1 MSEPVVLITGVG
13 GGIGTATAQ
22 RFKAQG
28 WSVLGVDLTP
38 PNADLGIDGFF
49 QGDVAEAD
57 FWKDLTATLETQM
70 TVIHGL
76 VNNAAKQV
84 CKPLLDTTLEEWDR
98 VMAVNLRSVYLAVRH
113 LYPLM
118 RGVPGAIVNVS
129 SVHALATSPG
139 IAAYAASKGG
149 LLALTRALALELV
162 DDGIRVNA
170 VLPGAV
176 ETPMLRAGLSRGHL
190 SGDVV
195 KEQMTA
201 LGTKHPMKR
210 VGHPDEIAQAVY
222 FLAEGTQSSFI
233 TGQSLVVDGG
243 AIAHL
248 STE

>member
-1 MSEPVVLITGVG
+1 MSQPVVLVTGVG
-13 GGIGTATAQ
+13 GGIGSATAR
-22 RFKAQG
+22 RFQAQG

-38 PNADLGIDGFF
+38 PKTDLGMDGFF
-49 QGDVAEAD
+49 QGDVAQAD
-57 FWKDLTATLETQM
+57 FWEDVAGTLTAQM

-76 VNNAAKQV
+76 VNNAATQV
-84 CKPLLDTTLEEWDR
+84 CKPLLETTVDEWDR

-113 LYPLM
+113 LFPLM

-129 SVHALATSPG
+129 SVHALATSSG

-149 LLALTRALALELV
+149 LLALTRALALELA
-162 DDGIRVNA
+162 DEGIRVNV

-190 SGDVV
+190 LGSRVE
-195 KEQMTA
+195 EQMTT
-201 LGTKHPMKR
+201 LGNQHPMKR
-210 VGHPDEIAQAVY
+210 VGQPEEIAQAIY

>member
-1 MSEPVVLITGVG
+1 MSQPVVLITGVG
-13 GGIGTATAQ
+13 GGIGSATAQ

-38 PNADLGIDGFF
+38 PKTDLGMDAFF
-49 QGDVAEAD
+49 QGDVAQTD
-57 FWKDLTATLETQM
+57 FWEDVAGTLAAQM

-76 VNNAAKQV
+76 VNNAATQV
-84 CKPLLDTTLEEWDR
+84 CKPLLETTVDEWDK

-113 LYPLM
+113 LFPLM
-118 RGVPGAIVNVS
+118 RGVRGAIVNVS
-129 SVHALATSPG
+129 SVHALATSSG

-149 LLALTRALALELV
+149 LLALTRALALELA
-162 DDGIRVNA
+162 DEGIRVNA

-190 SGDVV
+190 LGSQVG
-195 KEQMTA
+195 EQMTA
-201 LGTKHPMKR
+201 LGNQHPMKR
-210 VGHPDEIAQAVY
+210 VGQPDEIAQAIY